1 MVPWVVAIATKS
13 NYMSSTSEP
22 YTGKKEQIAVKCL

>member
-1 MVPWVVAIATKS
+1 MVPWVMAMATKS
-13 NYMSSTSEP
+13 NYMSAPSEP